1 MENPW
6 KKINTSCRVCEID
19 KDYFVKNK
27 HLEISQIEIP
37 EPFIGCPEAPI
48 YILMG
53 SPLVSIKDL
62 NQKDLTQKIED
73 EKTEEHPS
81 LARSNSLA
89 NITNPFEYKDYPF
102 YSISPELKNSKSIK
116 DQKHYKWWWRVFESL
131 SKEIQ
136 NKLND
141 KSEKTNKYII
151 KGISHTFFNLEL
163 YGYHSN
169 KTIHS
174 VLSKRN
180 RLPSVNY
187 SIELVIQAMANKKLI
202 IIPRAVNTWFKIIPD
217 LDNYEK
223 CYFAATNREI
233 EIKKNTISPKAY
245 QEMVDL
251 IIEKVKKI
259 KV

>member
-1 MENPW
+1 M
-6 KKINTSCRVCEID
+6 I
-19 KDYFVKNK
+19 
-27 HLEISQIEIP
+27 
-37 EPFIGCPEAPI
+37 
-48 YILMG
+48 IL
-53 SPLVSIKDL
+53 
-62 NQKDLTQKIED
+62 
-73 EKTEEHPS
+73 
-81 LARSNSLA
+81 
-89 NITNPFEYKDYPF
+89 
-102 YSISPELKNSKSIK
+102 LKQFHI
-116 DQKHYKWWWRVFESL
+116 L
-131 SKEIQ
+131 
-136 NKLND
+136 
-141 KSEKTNKYII
+141 
-151 KGISHTFFNLEL
+151 FFNLEL

-187 SIELVIQAMANKKLI
+187 SIELVVQAMANKKLI

-223 CYFAATNREI
+223 CHFAATNREI

-251 IIEKVKKI
+251 IIEKVNKI